1 MKTSV
6 IASAMLLLIGAGC
19 VSSQPAPQPPVTE
32 QPAPQ
37 PQPEPLVSEDPV
49 YGPSYKANMI
59 VVDTLRIGD
68 KVASPLV
75 LTGKARGNWYFEAS
89 FPVELIDSNNKLV
102 ANGIAQ
108 AQGDW
113 MTTNFVP
120 FKTTLT
126 FLTPDMY
133 DMNATL
139 VFKKDNPSGEP
150 QNDDQMR
157 FPVRFDINEVNAE

>member
-1 MKTSV
+1 MKMYAF
-6 IASAMLLLIGAGC
+6 ASAMLLLLGAGC
-19 VSSQPAPQPPVTE
+19 ASSQPAPQSPVTE
-32 QPAPQ
+32 QPAPT
-37 PQPEPLVSEDPV
+37 VMSEDPV
-49 YGPSYKANMI
+49 YGPSYKANVI
-59 VVDTLRIGD
+59 VVDKIRIGD

-75 LTGKARGNWYFEAS
+75 ITGKARGNWYFEAS
-89 FPVELIDSNNKLV
+89 FPVELVDANNKLI

-126 FLTPDMY
+126 FQAPGLY

-139 VFKKDNPSGEP
+139 IFRKDNPSGEP

-157 FPVRFDINEVNAE
+157 LPVQLDINEVNAE